1 MSTPNDPAAALDALA
16 AKPSLE
22 LRRRDADG
30 DGVLTPEEFAREGPD
45 AEPSLNAEKLAT
57 FDRYDA
63 NHDGVLTDAELK
75 AGRKADRDEA

>member
-1 MSTPNDPAAALDALA
+1 MTAPNDPSAELEALA

-45 AEPSLNAEKLAT
+45 AEPSLNAEKLAA
-57 FDRYDA
+57 FERFDA

-75 AGRKADRDEA
+75 AGRQAERGGA